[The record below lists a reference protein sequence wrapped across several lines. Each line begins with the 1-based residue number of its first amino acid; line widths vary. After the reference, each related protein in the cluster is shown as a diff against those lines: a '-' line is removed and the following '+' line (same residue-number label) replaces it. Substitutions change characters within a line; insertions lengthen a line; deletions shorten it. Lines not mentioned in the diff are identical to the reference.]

1 MRVLPAAAALR
12 FASLGSGSRGNALL
26 VEAGGTRILLDC
38 GFGLDDSVRRLARL
52 GIAPESVTAIVV
64 THEHDDHIGGVA
76 RFARCYRTPVHLTF
90 GTLVASGP
98 AFAAGKL
105 ATVVIDGHT
114 PFAIG
119 DLEVFP
125 FPVPHDAREP
135 VQYVFSDG
143 DRRLGVLTDVG
154 AITAHI
160 EVMLSGLDALV
171 LECNHDETMLT
182 CGSYPA
188 VVKRRIAGRFGH
200 LANRAA
206 ADLLARLDTRRL
218 RHLVAAHLSQQNN
231 RAQIARAALAAAI
244 GWDGDAIGIADQDE
258 GFGWRRLD

>member
-1 MRVLPAAAALR
+1 MR

-26 VEAGGTRILLDC
+26 VEQGRTRVMLDC
-38 GFGLDDSVRRLARL
+38 GFGLDESVRRLGRL
-52 GIAPESVTAIVV
+52 DIEPESVTAIVV

-76 RFARCYRTPVHLTF
+76 RFARRYRTPVHLTF
-90 GTLVASGP
+90 GTLVASGA
-98 AFAAGKL
+98 AFSAEEVP
-105 ATVVIDGHT
+105 TVVIDGHT

-135 VQYVFSDG
+135 VQYVFGDG

-154 AITAHI
+154 ATTAHI
-160 EVMLSGLDALV
+160 ESMLSGLEALV
-171 LECNHDETMLT
+171 LECNHDETMLSE
-182 CGSYPA
+182 GSYPA

-206 ADLLARLDTRRL
+206 ADLLARLDTSRL
-218 RHLVAAHLSQQNN
+218 GHLVAAHLSMQNN
-231 RAQIARAALAAAI
+231 RADLARAVLADTI
-244 GWDGDAIGIADQDE
+244 GWDVEAIGIADQE
-258 GFGWRRLD
+258 QGFGWRCLD